1 MGCISTPDKNAP
13 STISIKGVAHGVI
26 DFVAG
31 TFQGLHMAATHM
43 GAGELSLKDKRRAF
57 KAVQKMHDRQ
67 MALLETKVMEAF
79 GVDPSD
85 ATYQSSRY
93 YTRLGLEV
101 YSIAAGGYG
110 AVKGVMALRK
120 LATMPAKIPKALKFV
135 NQLYNSAPVKGTESI
150 RKLASELTFT
160 QKALSRMKS
169 SDRFV
174 PRHILSEAMEIG
186 KKSADPYHPLNLT
199 QVNQEITVNNKPY
212 NLKIIYNEL
221 EKRIYHFHY
230 ER

>member
-1 MGCISTPDKNAP
+1 
-13 STISIKGVAHGVI
+13 
-26 DFVAG
+26 
-31 TFQGLHMAATHM
+31 MAATHM

-85 ATYQSSRY
+85 AIYQSSRY

-120 LATMPAKIPKALKFV
+120 LAKASSLS
-135 NQLYNSAPVKGTESI
+135 Y
-150 RKLASELTFT
+150 LASKHLPI
-160 QKALSRMKS
+160 K
-169 SDRFV
+169 RFGASV
-174 PRHILSEAMEIG
+174 IAKESEVLANSGLKNFCKIDAVIEKTLNGSIHSQYKVSASEALESGMKFLGANYKELG
-186 KKSADPYHPLNLT
+186 KSGSGVFRSTDQLRGFRIDNNSLQGLHSPGVPHYHLEVFQPNS
-199 QVNQEITVNNKPY
+199 NKPY
-212 NLKIIYNEL
+212 ISNHIPFY
-221 EKRIYHFHY
+221 EK
-230 ER
+230 